1 MVKHLCNLLKGIG
14 HLLFYKYCCVVM
26 YVRMVHLYIF
36 RWDCEVHMITWQTMH
51 LYTARA
57 FCVFAHALDLA
68 LVYSAAVWWYMQVES
83 IDLAVKRNQ
92 DFVMKYFCRSREFF
106 NSVLGQDA
114 SDCEKRYV
122 CLIEQTSPLY
132 CLF

>member
-1 MVKHLCNLLKGIG
+1 MH
-14 HLLFYKYCCVVM
+14 H
-26 YVRMVHLYIF
+26 YI
-36 RWDCEVHMITWQTMH
+36 
-51 LYTARA
+51 ARA
-57 FCVFAHALDLA
+57 LEALIWST
-68 LVYSAAVWWYMQVES
+68 YSAAVWSMQVES

-122 CLIEQTSPLY
+122 CLIEQTPSLY
-132 CLF
+132 CLFSKQTIRSRR